1 MTEEQDNKYD
11 LLVKEF
17 MALREAKDNEGIKNM
32 DAKFDVVD
40 LEKKVILKKFVTDK
54 PASFIS
60 FSSVLEISYM
70 IDDEFLILYD
80 LLDPLYKSSE
90 RGKEL
95 ASQIAKSKKTF
106 VGQPLESFSQKDT
119 TGVEFSVTSLSGK
132 YLLIDF
138 WASWCG
144 PCRREN
150 PNIVK
155 AYNAYKDQNF
165 EILSV
170 SLDCKKEAWIAAIIK
185 DGLTWHHVSDLKG
198 WKNEVSE
205 MLGIRSIPQ
214 NLLVNPEGKIIARNI
229 TGG

>member
-1 MTEEQDNKYD
+1 MYICTCTGTSLTVKGNINGLVSGEKVFLTYRFNKNEIKDSSVITDGNFEFKGKIDIPLKASLSTDNEGHSEKSKDFYLEPNQTTLVTAETIFKDAKIDGGPVQTDFILLSKITEKQDNKYD

-80 LLDPLYKSSE
+80 LIDPLYKSSE

-95 ASQIAKSKKTF
+95 ASQIAKSKKN
-106 VGQPLESFSQKDT
+106 V
-119 TGVEFSVTSLSGK
+119 
-132 YLLIDF
+132 
-138 WASWCG
+138 
-144 PCRREN
+144 CRST
-150 PNIVK
+150 
-155 AYNAYKDQNF
+155 A
-165 EILSV
+165 
-170 SLDCKKEAWIAAIIK
+170 
-185 DGLTWHHVSDLKG
+185 
-198 WKNEVSE
+198 
-205 MLGIRSIPQ
+205 
-214 NLLVNPEGKIIARNI
+214 
-229 TGG
+229 

>member
-80 LLDPLYKSSE
+80 LIDPLYKSSE

-138 WASWCG
+138 WVSWCG

-155 AYNAYKDQNF
+155 
-165 EILSV
+165 
-170 SLDCKKEAWIAAIIK
+170 
-185 DGLTWHHVSDLKG
+185 T
-198 WKNEVSE
+198 
-205 MLGIRSIPQ
+205 
-214 NLLVNPEGKIIARNI
+214 
-229 TGG
+229 